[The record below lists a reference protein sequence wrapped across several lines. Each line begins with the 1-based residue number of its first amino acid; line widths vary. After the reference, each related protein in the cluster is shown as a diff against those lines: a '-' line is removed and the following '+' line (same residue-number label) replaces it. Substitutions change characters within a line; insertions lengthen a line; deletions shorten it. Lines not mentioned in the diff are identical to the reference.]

1 MTTIAEARTSWTAT
15 AKFTPGSYIKARR
28 TAQLLSLQDVAAR
41 IATHPHVPE
50 HDRVAWL
57 ERIEADQVPASI
69 HTIDALRSVF
79 RFDRSVLDSLAA
91 IARGERDLIHTPRIC
106 RVCACSWR
114 CPCSRER
121 EECAWVEGQDLCT
134 ACEPLAGSQPESVPA
149 QDAAA

>member
-15 AKFTPGSYIKARR
+15 AKFTPGSYIKTRR

-57 ERIEADQVPASI
+57 ERIEADEVPASI

-91 IARGERDLIHTPRIC
+91 IARGERDPIHTPRIC
-106 RVCACSWR
+106 RVCGCSWR
-114 CPCSRER
+114 CPCTQDQQG
-121 EECAWVEGQDLCT
+121 CAWVEGQDLCT
-134 ACEPLAGSQPESVPA
+134 ACEPLAAPQPERAPA